1 MQLLLSFI
9 FTAYFL
15 VWTLLYAMFFVVACL
30 VLPIRGR
37 FALARVYAHA
47 VLGGLRLLCGLR
59 YEVRGAEN
67 FPDSAHVTLWKHASA
82 WETVAQFVIGRPQ
95 SLVLKRELMWIPFF
109 GWGLAQLRMIPIN
122 RSSGT
127 SAVNLVI
134 NAGEQRLREGL
145 SVLVFPEGTRVAAGE
160 TRKYGVSGALLASR
174 AGVVVVPVA
183 HDSGYSWARRGL
195 LKRRGVITVSVGAP
209 IAAAGRDPR
218 EINAEAQAWIEAELA
233 RIRAERDASARAASP
248 AR

>member
-1 MQLLLSFI
+1 MQLLRSFL
-9 FTAYFL
+9 FTTFFL
-15 VWTLLYAMFFVVACL
+15 FGTLLYAIFFVIASA
-30 VLPIRGR
+30 VLPIHGR
-37 FALARVYAHA
+37 FRLARGYAHFI
-47 VLGGLRLLCGLR
+47 LGGLALLCGLR
-59 YEVRGAEN
+59 HEVRGAGH
-67 FPDSAHVTLWKHASA
+67 FPDAAHVALWKHASS
-82 WETVAQFVIGRPQ
+82 WETVAQFIVGRSQ

-122 RSSGT
+122 RASGA

-134 NAGEQRLREGL
+134 SAGEQRLREGL

-183 HDSGYSWARRGL
+183 HDAGYYWPRRGL
-195 LKRRGVITVSVGAP
+195 LKRRGTITVSIGPP

-218 EINAEAQAWIEAELA
+218 EINAEAQAWIEAEIR
-233 RIRAERDASARAASP
+233 RIRAEKDATN
-248 AR
+248 

>member
-1 MQLLLSFI
+1 MQLLRSFI

-30 VLPIRGR
+30 VLPIQAR
-37 FALARVYAHA
+37 FALARIYAHA
-47 VLGGLRLLCGLR
+47 VLGGLRLLCGLS
-59 YEVRGAEN
+59 YEVRGREH
-67 FPDSAHVTLWKHASA
+67 FPDRAHVTLWKHASA

-122 RSSGT
+122 RSAGT

-174 AGVVVVPVA
+174 TGAVVVPVA
-183 HDSGYSWARRGL
+183 HDSGYYWARRGL
-195 LKRRGVITVSVGAP
+195 LKRPGVITVSVGPP
-209 IAAAGRDPR
+209 IAAAGRDAR
-218 EINAEAQAWIEAELA
+218 EINAEVQAWIEAE
-233 RIRAERDASARAASP
+233 IRTIRTAKEPSAAQGE
-248 AR
+248 